1 MERNKVTKEAVVTR
15 LDILY
20 SNPHLSPKDRESE
33 CQRLKEES
41 DKLTEWPK
49 IN

>member
-1 MERNKVTKEAVVTR
+1 MERDKVTKEAVVTR

-20 SNPHLSPKDRESE
+20 SNSNLSPEEREIR
-33 CQRLKEES
+33 CQQLKEES
-41 DKLTEWPK
+41 DKLTEWPE

>member
-20 SNPHLSPKDRESE
+20 SNPQLSLEERETE

-41 DKLTEWPK
+41 DRLTEWPE

>member
-1 MERNKVTKEAVVTR
+1 MERNNVTKEAVVTR

-20 SNPHLSPKDRESE
+20 SNPQLSPEERETE

-41 DKLTEWPK
+41 DRLTEWPE

>member
-1 MERNKVTKEAVVTR
+1 MEKKKATKEAVVTR

-20 SNPHLSPKDRESE
+20 SNPQLSPKEREAE

-41 DKLTEWPK
+41 DKLTEWPE